1 MISESFD
8 RRTLANMEIALERAC
23 ELLAKGSENYR
34 TRRHIA
40 TRIIKCAEKGNRTLG
55 TLTAAA
61 MTAAKELRS
70 KRGPGTSKTEAG
82 RLKPAGIKPA
92 LPNAQHPG

>member
-23 ELLAKGSENYR
+23 QVLATGSEKYVA
-34 TRRHIA
+34 RRHIA
-40 TRIIKCAEKGNRTLG
+40 SRIVKCAEKGNRTLG

-61 MTAAKELRS
+61 LTAAKELRS
-70 KRGPGTSKTEAG
+70 RRGSVTA
-82 RLKPAGIKPA
+82 
-92 LPNAQHPG
+92 PNG

>member
-23 ELLAKGSENYR
+23 ELLANGSENYK

-40 TRIIKCAEKGNRTLG
+40 SRIIKCAEKGNRTLG

-61 MTAAKELRS
+61 VTAAKELRS
-70 KRGPGTSKTEAG
+70 KRVPGAAKAEAG

-92 LPNAQHPG
+92 LPDAQHPG